1 MTDPLAPDYVTE
13 TMKGF
18 GTVEKAGKNRFKVT
32 TTPDR
37 LRDAIKM
44 VQVTLGC
51 DRLITVS
58 AVDNSQT
65 LELHYHLT
73 GQHRTVITVATE
85 LSRDKPVLAT
95 LSDLLLPTG
104 LYERQV
110 HDLFGISFTG
120 HPALKKLVLNED
132 FPKDEYPLRKD
143 WKPAPG
149 RFYGGTKERR
159 EPP

>member
-1 MTDPLAPDYVTE
+1 MIDPLTLNFVTE

-18 GTVEKAGKNRFKVT
+18 GTVEPAGKNRFRIT

-37 LRDAIKM
+37 LRDAIM
-44 VQVTLGC
+44 HVQAMLGC

-58 AVDNSQT
+58 AVDNSRT
-65 LELHYHLT
+65 LELHYHFT
-73 GQHRTVITVATE
+73 GQHRTVITIATG

-95 LSDLLLPTG
+95 LSDLLLPAG
-104 LYERQV
+104 LYERQI

-120 HPALKKLVLNED
+120 HPSLKKLVLNED
-132 FPKDEYPLRKD
+132 FPENEYPLRKD

-149 RFYGGTKERR
+149 RSYGGTKERR
-159 EPP
+159 EPL

>member
-1 MTDPLAPDYVTE
+1 MTDPLTLNFVTE

-18 GTVEKAGKNRFKVT
+18 GTVEQAGKNRFRIT

-37 LRDAIKM
+37 LRDAIRT
-44 VQVTLGC
+44 VQATLGC

-58 AVDNSQT
+58 AVDNSRT

-73 GQHRTVITVATE
+73 GQHRSVISVAIE
-85 LSRDKPVLAT
+85 LSREKPVLAT
-95 LSDLLLPTG
+95 MSDLLLPMG
-104 LYERQV
+104 IYERQI

-132 FPKDEYPLRKD
+132 WPENEFPLRKD
-143 WKPAPG
+143 WKPAQEQS
-149 RFYGGTKERR
+149 YGGTKERR
-159 EPP
+159 NP